1 MERRYVLCIRIV
13 TMKPYLWIRFY
24 RFIMDRLDRHRD
36 NWREAELKID
46 LGTDFPLT
54 DVYLKVSLKIGRLT
68 FSK

>member
-1 MERRYVLCIRIV
+1 
-13 TMKPYLWIRFY
+13 
-24 RFIMDRLDRHRD
+24 MDRLDRHRD

-54 DVYLKVSLKIGRLT
+54 DVYLKVSLKIDWLS